1 MEDECF
7 RSSGIRTL
15 ILSSSVASI
24 GGFAFWGCENLGYAD
39 LSAAHGLKSIEEYT
53 FYSCKALKEVLLNDG
68 LETIGED
75 CFEDCGL
82 ERVSI
87 PGSVR
92 YLDKSAFGGSS
103 LTQVHFLGRAGNELR
118 CGLEPLPEHF
128 SGNVDNNCQTSERG
142 LVIGKWAFSD
152 CKSLRQIVF
161 DPGSAVVE
169 IQRKAFRC
177 SGLESFIAPPSLRRI
192 GGVAFSECCNLKTF
206 ELNEGIQEI
215 GWFCLWR
222 AGVTDLH
229 LPPHVQM
236 TREQLGLD

>member
-87 PGSVR
+87 PGSVQ
-92 YLDKSAFGGSS
+92 YLDRSAFGGSA
-103 LTQVHFLGRAGNELR
+103 LTQVRFLGCTVNELR
-118 CGLEPLPEHF
+118 CGPEPPPEHF
-128 SGNVDNNCQTSERG
+128 SGNVNSSCQKSERG
-142 LVIGKWAFSD
+142 LVIGEWAFSD
-152 CKSLRQIVF
+152 CKNLRQVVF
-161 DPGSAVVE
+161 EPGSAVTE
-169 IQRKAFRC
+169 IQCKAFLR
-177 SGLESFIAPPSLRRI
+177 SGLESFTAPPSLRKI
-192 GGVAFSECCNLKTF
+192 DAVAFRECCDLEKF
-206 ELNEGIQEI
+206 EVNEGIQEI

-222 AGVTDLH
+222 AGVTDLR
-229 LPPHVQM
+229 LPPHVKL
-236 TREQLGLD
+236 TRE